1 MLALAKFLNF
11 LNLDEN
17 QLNQLNFTKTNKENI
32 TNSQEIVMMKKEEN
46 VIKKETQNFTEYTDN
61 GVIEKEVEI
70 EFTPISK
77 NEAIKNVKTTIRKIE
92 NQIERKI
99 N

>member
-32 TNSQEIVMMKKEEN
+32 TNSQEIVMIKKEEN
-46 VIKKETQNFTEYTDN
+46 VIKKETQNFTEYTDS